1 MSINMGAAGR
11 GRAFLA
17 VPAEA
22 RNRAI
27 TSPLITLRITRNRA
41 GPIRASS

>member
-1 MSINMGAAGR
+1 MSINTVVTR
-11 GRAFLA
+11 GRAFLV

-27 TSPLITLRITRNRA
+27 TSPLITLRITWNRA
-41 GPIRASS
+41 GAYEG